1 MPQFLSVRPVALMK
15 RFRLAYRFVP
25 RGVALLAVATVSL
38 LPTFSARSE
47 ENAQGDRDAAKE
59 ASAARLNLMRR
70 RVMSLSAE
78 YETPDGRA
86 KAQIIEAPLLRYN
99 NPAGQ
104 IVTLDSAVWAWGRV
118 GRPVALASVEEAGC
132 ELVSLADKGVSLTG
146 RSGFTWSPT
155 GSEVKW
161 LKLPAAPAPG
171 ESLVIR
177 ARQMK
182 EIAKRFS
189 ATGHYG
195 KGQENTELRLLDRQ
209 LHRYAD
215 RDHGLFDGAIFAFV
229 AGTNPEVILLL
240 ECRAGKQ
247 DRSEWHYAFARL
259 SAGALDARLGNELVW
274 NCPAISEWVASAP
287 YTVGRFGP
295 EDLAPD
301 SDLPVFEGKK

>member
-1 MPQFLSVRPVALMK
+1 MK
-15 RFRLAYRFVP
+15 LFASSGLNVTLAAV
-25 RGVALLAVATVSL
+25 LLLVGG
-38 LPTFSARSE
+38 SAWSAGE
-47 ENAQGDRDAAKE
+47 SKSDADRDVTKE
-59 ASAARLNLMRR
+59 ASAARMNLMRR

-78 YETPDGRA
+78 FETPGGRA
-86 KAQIIEAPLLRYN
+86 KAEIIEAPLLRYN

-146 RSGFTWSPT
+146 KSGFDWSPT
-155 GSEVKW
+155 ASEVKW
-161 LKLPAAPAPG
+161 QILPAAPVPG
-171 ESLVIR
+171 DSPVVR

-182 EIAKRFS
+182 ETAKRFS

-195 KGQENTELRLLDRQ
+195 SGQENTELRLLDRQ

-215 RDHGLFDGAIFAFV
+215 RDHGLLDGAIFAFV
-229 AGTNPEVILLL
+229 AGTNPEVILLV
-240 ECRAGKQ
+240 ECRE
-247 DRSEWHYAFARL
+247 DRQQRPHWFYAFARL
-259 SAGALDARLGNELVW
+259 SAGALDARLGDQLVW

-301 SDLPVFEGKK
+301 SDLPISEGRK